1 MLPPDPKTM
10 ADAIKQ
16 AEGPQYVPSSIA
28 GVVVCVQCGSLVV
41 DEGQQRH
48 SKQLHSLR
56 IPF

>member
-1 MLPPDPKTM
+1 M